1 MLYNAWGRDSEEK
14 TVRKSII
21 VICAVLVLAL
31 VAGCSADSIMRT
43 GKAMGKLG
51 DASFGGVGVKLADDA
66 AKSVDDFTEKLEALL
81 SFDGVSRTGEGADE
95 KIEGVVM
102 LNGGGFSDKFSA
114 LMKDVVDKI
123 LAAKNSSASDAKIR
137 AALDTLY
144 KDYDGVKKK
153 YTGKTI
159 GWSGHKAMK
168 ELINCSALPA
178 NLISMVPG
186 FDVTKLY
193 AYDVPFPFHESDILA
208 LISRAGTI
216 AMTNMSFVK
225 KLMEGGGGQ
234 SKFNISQL
242 KYIPESISSYV
253 GKRMDPTVGDK
264 LAFYIIYDL
273 VDTTAR
279 VLKKYSQAYPGDY
292 DHLTADWLFKNCVSE
307 LDRAMADLS
316 AIGYIYDFGV
326 DVSGIAA
333 SLI

>member
-1 MLYNAWGRDSEEK
+1 
-14 TVRKSII
+14 
-21 VICAVLVLAL
+21 
-31 VAGCSADSIMRT
+31 
-43 GKAMGKLG
+43 
-51 DASFGGVGVKLADDA
+51 
-66 AKSVDDFTEKLEALL
+66 
-81 SFDGVSRTGEGADE
+81 
-95 KIEGVVM
+95 M
-102 LNGGGFSDKFSA
+102 LNGGGFSDEFSA

-123 LAAKNSSASDAKIR
+123 LAAKDSSASDANIR
-137 AALDTLY
+137 SALDTLY
-144 KDYDGVKKK
+144 KDYDGVKKPYK
-153 YTGKTI
+153 GKTI
-159 GWSGHKAMK
+159 DWSGHKAMK

-178 NLISMVPG
+178 NLISMGPG

-208 LISRAGTI
+208 LIGRAGNI
-216 AMTNMSFVK
+216 AMTNFGFVK

-234 SKFNISQL
+234 SQFNINHL
-242 KYIPESISSYV
+242 KYIPESIEKYV

-264 LAFYIIYDL
+264 LAFYIVYDL

-279 VLKKYSQAYPGDY
+279 VLEKYSQAFPGDY